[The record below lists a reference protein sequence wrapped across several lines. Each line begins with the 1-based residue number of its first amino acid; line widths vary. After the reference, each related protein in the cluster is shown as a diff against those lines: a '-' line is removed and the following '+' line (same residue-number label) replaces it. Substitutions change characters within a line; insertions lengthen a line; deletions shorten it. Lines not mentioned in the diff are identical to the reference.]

1 MVTALPVAFCAPA
14 QYFRQCF
21 SVSAVECEETSASAV
36 RVCLA
41 KYDADIPALLVQ
53 PKDGTRA
60 GQIVGECAGNA
71 YEVDRKSTRLN
82 SSHRNTSRM
91 PSSA

>member
-71 YEVDRKSTRLN
+71 YEVTLSKSRISNAKCNDLN
-82 SSHRNTSRM
+82 NWR
-91 PSSA
+91 